1 MNERQ
6 LGIPRYR
13 PKAWLFPI
21 APAYRKRH
29 SGKWIYFRT
38 GEFRADVRGEHG
50 DLPLVGFTFFEGLD
64 FLDVDNIVR
73 LHAEGLSYD
82 DGAKFV

>member
-1 MNERQ
+1 MSVNWVFPAIDQKRGSSRQ
-6 LGIPRYR
+6 HQYIRKGIQVNGFIPEQE
-13 PKAWLFPI
+13 K
-21 APAYRKRH
+21 
-29 SGKWIYFRT
+29 
-38 GEFRADVRGEHG
+38 FRANVRGEHG
-50 DLPLVGFTFFEGLD
+50 DLPLVRYSFFEGLD

>member
-1 MNERQ
+1 MKHIGK
-6 LGIPRYR
+6 GIQVNGFISEQE
-13 PKAWLFPI
+13 K
-21 APAYRKRH
+21 
-29 SGKWIYFRT
+29 
-38 GEFRADVRGEHG
+38 FRANVRGEHG

>member
-1 MNERQ
+1 MSVNWVLHAIDQKRGSPRQ
-6 LGIPRYR
+6 HQHIGKGIQVNGFISEQE
-13 PKAWLFPI
+13 K
-21 APAYRKRH
+21 
-29 SGKWIYFRT
+29 
-38 GEFRADVRGEHG
+38 FRADVRGEHG

>member
-21 APAYRKRH
+21 AQVNGFISEQEK
-29 SGKWIYFRT
+29 
-38 GEFRADVRGEHG
+38 FRADVRGEHG

-73 LHAEGLSYD
+73 LHAEGLSCD